1 MPSGTPTTPTLS
13 WWDSLLLFLG
23 LGGKDK
29 EKYLILK
36 GIKNNLKI
44 YGKKFFHVGPD
55 LADPALAKLFYDIYV
70 CVGPAQ
76 TLFLNLQNST
86 ALKNIIIEGSLSP
99 EGLELFRSL
108 DDEAL
113 QAKVQQTPIEKL
125 AEESQQNLAQYSSL
139 FTPDLI
145 RKIESR
151 YKTMLVF
158 LDMLKFNY
166 YFLLKKFDSNLPE
179 RDYNY
184 RPRFE
189 KIHGSYIVED
199 LKEFWEIAA
208 HFPVQADWDSVFDA
222 LKAYKNIE
230 PVNRGWWKRVT
241 QSIQNLQQND
251 IIPLI
256 IQHLTQD
263 LTYQVLSKPE
273 KEPIVDQH
281 LNSLKTRIEVT
292 ISKIKTQ
299 KRRSAISKLVQ
310 DIFGNEAVNRTKN
323 YTEKFNATLAKK
335 NVGSFIHVEAIN
347 YLKAFLVDYC
357 KKNMRDIV
365 NHLVIKGQWVEM
377 NNSKLLSEG
386 FHRIMEISERLVNFD
401 DSLSEEGERG
411 SRLKSHLIKSERDV
425 NAQNIAK
432 TMVRDING
440 LAKTFMVE
448 TGNELINVGKVLK
461 AVIEDMPKQKHEV
474 IINWR
479 QLESSFDGN
488 LKESLIQLY
497 KKLFNFVQLIQN
509 YIREA

>member
-1 MPSGTPTTPTLS
+1 MPSGPTSTPSLS

-36 GIKNNLKI
+36 GIKNNLRI
-44 YGKKFFHVGPD
+44 YGKKYFHVGAD
-55 LADPALAKLFYDIYV
+55 LADPALAKFFYDIYI
-70 CVGPAQ
+70 CLGPAQ

-86 ALKNIIIEGSLSP
+86 ALKNIIIEGALTAD
-99 EGLELFRSL
+99 GLELLRSL
-108 DDEAL
+108 DDEVL
-113 QAKVQQTPIEKL
+113 QTKSQQMPIEKL
-125 AEESQQNLAQYSSL
+125 AEESQQILAQYSSL
-139 FTPDLI
+139 FTPELI

-151 YKTMLVF
+151 YKTLNVF

-166 YFLLKKFDSNLPE
+166 YFLLKKFDSYLPE
-179 RDYNY
+179 RDFNY
-184 RPRFE
+184 RPKFE

-199 LKEFWEIAA
+199 LKEFWEIGA

-230 PVNRGWWKRVT
+230 PVNRGWWKRII
-241 QSIQNLQQND
+241 QSIQQFQQND

-256 IQHLTQD
+256 IQHVSQD

-273 KEPIVDQH
+273 KEALVDSH
-281 LNSLKTRIEVT
+281 LNTLKTRVDVT
-292 ISKIKTQ
+292 ISKIRTQ

-310 DIFGNEAVNRTKN
+310 DVFGNEVVNRTKN
-323 YTEKFNATLAKK
+323 YNENYNAILAKR
-335 NVGSFIHVEAIN
+335 NVGTFIHVEAFN
-347 YLKAFLVDYC
+347 YLKTFLVDYC
-357 KKNMRDIV
+357 KKDLRDLV

-377 NNSKLLSEG
+377 NNSKVLSEG

-401 DSLSEEGERG
+401 DSLAEEGERG

-461 AVIEDMPKQKHEV
+461 AVIEDMPRQKHEV
-474 IINWR
+474 IVNWK

-488 LKESLIQLY
+488 LRESLVQLY

-509 YIREA
+509 YIREG